1 VSEFIIV
8 TCAHCWQTFEMHCD
22 TSVQEQTLIYD
33 CETCCNPLEIT
44 YQVFENQAELV
55 SVVPAQ

>member
-1 VSEFIIV
+1 
-8 TCAHCWQTFEMHCD
+8 MHCD

-44 YQVFENQAELV
+44 YQVFDNQPELV
-55 SVVPAQ
+55 SVEPAQ